1 MLIEFT
7 VENFRSF
14 KKRQTFSLLASKDK
28 ELLEQNT
35 FHANKYNLLKTA
47 IVYGANA
54 SGKSTLF
61 MALISLLNFS
71 VLSGPRSQKGDAI
84 DISPFMLDVNNQ
96 NEPIFF
102 EILFMLNN
110 DKDSAPVRYRYG
122 IKLDRKHVIEE
133 YLFAVN
139 KIKEVNLFDRAEQSI
154 IPNKTYFP
162 ESETFNTKIVRD
174 NASYLSV
181 CAQNNGEISGKIIKY
196 FQKIAVT
203 SGIDTPPF
211 ITMERINR
219 GENLNRITKFLQF
232 ADIQVQGLKKQRTP
246 VTFDIPDPDLAEFF
260 KKKFPNAEND
270 QISYAHNL
278 YNGEEKTGV
287 WYFTEEFES
296 LGTRKLFNYAG
307 LILPVLD
314 NGGVLFIDEF
324 DSSLHPL
331 IVENIIRLFN
341 DKRFNRN
348 NAHLIVSCQSVSLM
362 TNKLFRRDQIW
373 LCEKDRYGASEIYSL
388 MDFEDLVRKDAN
400 FNKNYLAGKYGAVPN
415 IDVIRLKMEK

>member
-28 ELLEQNT
+28 ELLELNT
-35 FHANKYNLLKTA
+35 FNVNKYNLLKTA

-61 MALISLLNFS
+61 MALISLLDFS
-71 VLSGPRSQKGDAI
+71 VLSGPRGQKGDAI
-84 DISPFMLDVNNQ
+84 NISPFMLDVNNQ
-96 NEPIFF
+96 KEPSFF
-102 EILFMLNN
+102 EILFIIEN
-110 DKDSAPVRYRYG
+110 KDSTPIRYRYG
-122 IKLDRKHVIEE
+122 IKLDNKHVIEE

-139 KIKEVNLFDRAEQSI
+139 NIKEVNLFDRIGQSI
-154 IPNKTYFP
+154 TTNKTYFP
-162 ESETFNTKIVRD
+162 ESETFSKRIVRD

-181 CAQNNGEISGKIIKY
+181 CAQNNGDISGKIIKY
-196 FQKIAVT
+196 FHRIAVT

-211 ITMERINR
+211 ITMDRINM

-246 VTFDIPDPDLAEFF
+246 VNFDIPDPDFAEFF
-260 KKKFPNAEND
+260 RKKFPNAEND
-270 QISYAHNL
+270 KISYAHNL
-278 YNGEEKTGV
+278 YNGEEKKGY
-287 WYFTEEFES
+287 WYFTEELES

-307 LILPVLD
+307 IILPILD

-324 DSSLHPL
+324 DSSLHPI
-331 IVENIIRLFN
+331 IVENIIKLFN
-341 DKRFNRN
+341 DKRFNKN
-348 NAHLIVSCQSVSLM
+348 NAQLIVSCQSVSLM
-362 TNKLFRRDQIW
+362 TKKLFRRDQIW

-388 MDFEDLVRKDAN
+388 MDFEELVRKDAN

-415 IDVIRLKMEK
+415 IDVIRLQMEK

>member
-14 KKRQTFSLLASKDK
+14 RKKQTFSLLASKDK

-35 FHANKYNLLKTA
+35 FRANKYNLLKTE

-61 MALISLLNFS
+61 MALISLLKFS
-71 VLSGPRSQKGDAI
+71 VLSGPRSQKGDTI
-84 DISPFMLDVNNQ
+84 DIAPFMLDVNNQ
-96 NEPIFF
+96 NEPSFF
-102 EILFMLNN
+102 EILFILENE
-110 DKDSAPVRYRYG
+110 DSTPIRYRYG

-139 KIKEVNLFDRAEQSI
+139 KIKEVNLFDRIEQSI
-154 IPNKTYFP
+154 TPNKTYFP
-162 ESETFNTKIVRD
+162 ESENFSTKTVRD

-196 FQKIAVT
+196 FKKITVT

-246 VTFDIPDPDLAEFF
+246 VTFDIPDPDLAEFL

-278 YNGEEKTGV
+278 YDKEEKKGF
-287 WYFTEEFES
+287 WYFTEDLES

-307 LILPVLD
+307 VILPTLD

-331 IVENIIRLFN
+331 IVENIIKLFN
-341 DKRFNRN
+341 DKRFNKN
-348 NAHLIVSCQSVSLM
+348 NAQLIVSCQSVSLM

-373 LCEKDRYGASEIYSL
+373 ICEKDKYGASEIYSL

-400 FNKNYLAGKYGAVPN
+400 FNKNYLAGKYGGVPN
-415 IDVIRLKMEK
+415 IDLIRLQMEK

>member
-14 KKRQTFSLLASKDK
+14 KEKQTFSLLASKDK
-28 ELLEQNT
+28 DLIEQNS
-35 FHANKYNLLKTA
+35 FKINKYDLLKTA

-61 MALISLLNFS
+61 MALTSLLEFS
-71 VLSGPRSQKGDAI
+71 VLSGPRKQKGDPI
-84 DISPFMLDVNNQ
+84 NISPFMLDVKKQ
-96 NEPIFF
+96 NKPSFF
-102 EILFMLNN
+102 EIIFMIDN
-110 DKDSAPVRYRYG
+110 KDSVPIRYRYG
-122 IKLDRKHVIEE
+122 IKLDRKHVLEE

-139 KIKEVNLFDRAEQSI
+139 KTKEVNLFDRIEQSI
-154 IPNKTYFP
+154 KTNKMYFP
-162 ESETFNTKIVRD
+162 ESENFSTKIVRD

-181 CAQNNGEISGKIIKY
+181 CAQNNGEISGKIIEY
-196 FQKIAVT
+196 FKQISVT
-203 SGIDTPPF
+203 SGIDAPPF

-219 GENLNRITKFLQF
+219 GEDLNRITKFLQF
-232 ADIQVQGLKKQRTP
+232 ADIQVQGLKKQTIP

-260 KKKFPNAEND
+260 KKKFPDAQNE

-278 YNGEEKTGV
+278 YDGEEKKDF
-287 WYFTEEFES
+287 WYFPEEFES

-307 LILPVLD
+307 IILPVLD
-314 NGGVLFIDEF
+314 KGGVLFIDEF

-348 NAHLIVSCQSVSLM
+348 NAQLIVSCQSVSLM

-415 IDVIRLKMEK
+415 IDVIRLQMEK

>member
-14 KKRQTFSLLASKDK
+14 RKKQTFSLLASKDK

-35 FHANKYNLLKTA
+35 FRANKYNLLKTE

-61 MALISLLNFS
+61 MALISLLKFS
-71 VLSGPRSQKGDAI
+71 VLSGPRSQKGDTI
-84 DISPFMLDVNNQ
+84 DIAPFMLDVNNQ
-96 NEPIFF
+96 NEPSFF
-102 EILFMLNN
+102 EILFILENE
-110 DKDSAPVRYRYG
+110 DSTPIRYRYG

-139 KIKEVNLFDRAEQSI
+139 KIKEVNLFDRIEQSI
-154 IPNKTYFP
+154 TPNKTYFP
-162 ESETFNTKIVRD
+162 ESENFSTKTVRD

-196 FQKIAVT
+196 FKKITVT

-246 VTFDIPDPDLAEFF
+246 VTFDIPDPDLAEFL

-278 YNGEEKTGV
+278 YDKEEKKGF
-287 WYFTEEFES
+287 WYFTEDLES

-307 LILPVLD
+307 VILPTLD

-331 IVENIIRLFN
+331 IVENIIKLFN
-341 DKRFNRN
+341 DKRYNKN
-348 NAHLIVSCQSVSLM
+348 NAQLIVSCQSVSLM

-373 LCEKDRYGASEIYSL
+373 ICEKDKYGASEIYSL

-400 FNKNYLAGKYGAVPN
+400 FNKNYLAGKYGGVPN
-415 IDVIRLKMEK
+415 IDLIRLQMEK

>member
-14 KKRQTFSLLASKDK
+14 RKKQTFSLLASKDK

-35 FHANKYNLLKTA
+35 FRANKYNLLKTE

-61 MALISLLNFS
+61 MALISLLKFS
-71 VLSGPRSQKGDAI
+71 VLSGPRSQKGDTI
-84 DISPFMLDVNNQ
+84 DIAPFMLDVNNQ
-96 NEPIFF
+96 NEPSFF
-102 EILFMLNN
+102 EILFILENE
-110 DKDSAPVRYRYG
+110 DSTPIRYRYG

-139 KIKEVNLFDRAEQSI
+139 KIKEVNLFDRIEQSI
-154 IPNKTYFP
+154 TPNKTYFP
-162 ESETFNTKIVRD
+162 ESENFNTKTVRD

-196 FQKIAVT
+196 FKKITVT

-246 VTFDIPDPDLAEFF
+246 VTFDIPDPDLAEFL

-278 YNGEEKTGV
+278 YDKEEKKGF
-287 WYFTEEFES
+287 WYFTEDLES

-307 LILPVLD
+307 VILPTLD

-331 IVENIIRLFN
+331 IVENIIKLFN
-341 DKRFNRN
+341 DKRFNKN
-348 NAHLIVSCQSVSLM
+348 NAQLIVSCQSVSLM

-373 LCEKDRYGASEIYSL
+373 ICEKDKYGASEIYSL

-400 FNKNYLAGKYGAVPN
+400 FNKNYLAGKYGGVPN
-415 IDVIRLKMEK
+415 IDLIRLQMEK

>member
-14 KKRQTFSLLASKDK
+14 KKKQTFSLLASKDK
-28 ELLEQNT
+28 ELLDQNT
-35 FHANKYNLLKTA
+35 FSVSKYNLLKTA

-61 MALISLLNFS
+61 MALISLLEFS
-71 VLSGPRSQKGDAI
+71 VLSGPRSQKGDSI
-84 DISPFMLDVNNQ
+84 SISPFMLDVNNQ
-96 NEPIFF
+96 NEPSFF
-102 EILFMLNN
+102 EILFMLDN
-110 DKDSAPVRYRYG
+110 KDSTPIRYRYG

-139 KIKEVNLFDRAEQSI
+139 KIKEVNLFDRIEQSI
-154 IPNKTYFP
+154 TPNKTYFP
-162 ESETFNTKIVRD
+162 ESETFSTKIVRD

-196 FQKIAVT
+196 FQRIAVT

-211 ITMERINR
+211 ITMERINQ

-278 YNGEEKTGV
+278 YNGKEKKGF
-287 WYFTEEFES
+287 WYFTEELES

-307 LILPVLD
+307 VILPILD

-324 DSSLHPL
+324 DSSLHPI

-341 DKRFNRN
+341 DKRLNKN
-348 NAHLIVSCQSVSLM
+348 NAQLIVSCQSVSLM

-373 LCEKDRYGASEIYSL
+373 LCEKDKYGASEIYSL

-400 FNKNYLAGKYGAVPN
+400 FNKNYLAGKYGAIPN
-415 IDVIRLKMEK
+415 IDVIRLQMEK

>member
-14 KKRQTFSLLASKDK
+14 RKKQTFSLLASKDK

-35 FHANKYNLLKTA
+35 FRANKYNLLKTE

-61 MALISLLNFS
+61 MALISLLKFS
-71 VLSGPRSQKGDAI
+71 VLSGPRSQKGDTI
-84 DISPFMLDVNNQ
+84 DIAPFMLDVNNQ
-96 NEPIFF
+96 NEPSFF
-102 EILFMLNN
+102 EILFILENE
-110 DKDSAPVRYRYG
+110 DSTPIRYRYG

-139 KIKEVNLFDRAEQSI
+139 KIKEVNLFDRIEQSI
-154 IPNKTYFP
+154 TPNKTYFP
-162 ESETFNTKIVRD
+162 ESENFSTKTVRD

-196 FQKIAVT
+196 FKKITVT

-246 VTFDIPDPDLAEFF
+246 VTFDIPDPDLAEFL

-278 YNGEEKTGV
+278 YDKEEKKGF
-287 WYFTEEFES
+287 WYFTEDLES

-307 LILPVLD
+307 VILPTLD

-331 IVENIIRLFN
+331 IVENIIKLFN
-341 DKRFNRN
+341 DKRFNKN
-348 NAHLIVSCQSVSLM
+348 NAQLIVSCQSVSLM

-373 LCEKDRYGASEIYSL
+373 ICEKDKYGATEIYSL

-400 FNKNYLAGKYGAVPN
+400 FNKNYLAGKYGGVPN
-415 IDVIRLKMEK
+415 IDLIRLQMEK

>member
-14 KKRQTFSLLASKDK
+14 RKKQTFSLLASKDK

-35 FHANKYNLLKTA
+35 FRANKYNLLKTE

-61 MALISLLNFS
+61 MALISLLKFS
-71 VLSGPRSQKGDAI
+71 VLSGPRSQKGDTI
-84 DISPFMLDVNNQ
+84 DIVPFMLDVNNQ
-96 NEPIFF
+96 NEPSFF
-102 EILFMLNN
+102 EILFILENE
-110 DKDSAPVRYRYG
+110 DSTPIRYRYG

-139 KIKEVNLFDRAEQSI
+139 KIKEVNLFDRIEQSI
-154 IPNKTYFP
+154 TPNKTYFP
-162 ESETFNTKIVRD
+162 ESENFSTKTVRD

-196 FQKIAVT
+196 FKKITVT

-246 VTFDIPDPDLAEFF
+246 VTFDIPDPDLAEFL

-278 YNGEEKTGV
+278 YDKEEKKGF
-287 WYFTEEFES
+287 WYFTEDLES

-307 LILPVLD
+307 VILPTLD

-331 IVENIIRLFN
+331 IVENIIKLFN
-341 DKRFNRN
+341 DKRFNKN
-348 NAHLIVSCQSVSLM
+348 NAQLIVSCQSVSLM

-373 LCEKDRYGASEIYSL
+373 ICEKDKYGASEIYSL

-400 FNKNYLAGKYGAVPN
+400 FNKNYLAGKYGGVPN
-415 IDVIRLKMEK
+415 IDLIRLQMEK